1 MNNLNPAIPPS
12 KVTKNAGKIQNLL
25 TNLGIQMGK
34 TITGEDVQAGS
45 GFHSREEIAESI
57 INAERAAARRLNI
70 KEEQPQPFPVMQ
82 TDYYNYPQPMQYPQP
97 LQYQQPQG
105 VMPPYPVTPPQRTNF
120 NFTDNFT
127 IEEDMETIDIS
138 KYIGAPKKEQ
148 PKAPK
153 GDMGML
159 VKEIRE
165 TNKKLE
171 AMCKI
176 LGLIYQQNVKNNTVT
191 PADYGFNDVE
201 PLPQNSEQEMTIEEE
216 TEMLKNLA
224 NIPAVDPLAEDDD
237 DDSTEQ

>member
-25 TNLGIQMGK
+25 TNLGIQMGQ
-34 TITGEDVQAGS
+34 TITGKDVQAGS

-57 INAERAAARRLNI
+57 VNAERAAAIRLNI
-70 KEEQPQPFPVMQ
+70 KKEQPQPLPVMQ
-82 TDYYNYPQPMQYPQP
+82 ADYYNYPQPMQY
-97 LQYQQPQG
+97 QQPQG
-105 VMPPYPVTPPQRTNF
+105 VMPVYPITPPQRTNF

-127 IEEDMETIDIS
+127 IEEDMENIDIS

-148 PKAPK
+148 SKAPK

-176 LGLIYQQNVKNNTVT
+176 LGLIYQQNVKNNTIT

-201 PLPQNSEQEMTIEEE
+201 PEPQNVEQEMTIDEE
-216 TEMLKNLA
+216 TEMLKNIP

-237 DDSTEQ
+237 DSTEQ

>member
-34 TITGEDVQAGS
+34 TITGNDVQAGS

-57 INAERAAARRLNI
+57 INAERAVARRLNI

-97 LQYQQPQG
+97 QG
-105 VMPPYPVTPPQRTNF
+105 VMPPYPITPPQRTNF

-148 PKAPK
+148 SKAPK
-153 GDMGML
+153 GDMVML

-201 PLPQNSEQEMTIEEE
+201 PSPQNVEEEMTIEEE

-224 NIPAVDPLAEDDD
+224 NIPPVDPLAEDDD